1 MPQRDMPLPSFA
13 VPPGIPGALTL
24 FVDTPDS
31 PSLYY
36 VIPSVAEES
45 RACSLIIAAPD
56 SPSLYYVIPSVAEES
71 KMPTLDFLLDF

>member
-1 MPQRDMPLPSFA
+1 MPQREKPLPSFA
-13 VPPGIPGALTL
+13 VKPGIPGALTL

-45 RACSLIIAAPD
+45 
-56 SPSLYYVIPSVAEES
+56 
-71 KMPTLDFLLDF
+71 KMPTLDFLPDF

>member
-13 VPPGIPGALTL
+13 VKPGIPGVFTL
-24 FVDTPDS
+24 FVDAPDS
-31 PSLYY
+31 PSLCY

-45 RACSLIIAAPD
+45 RACSLIIAALN

-71 KMPTLDFLLDF
+71 KMPALDLLLDF